1 MAAVVGVMPGASLS
15 SPLLYVAFG
24 LVLLSILSG
33 IMWIRHVAWVTIS
46 SEGNALGGH
55 GYPAVL
61 SFLSGMVVFVQ
72 YVLWNSPG
80 PGSAQ
85 TARGAGAGDARP
97 PAVCPGGYVC
107 SHLFSILALLCGAC
121 AVGLRDQRKRP
132 HGPGGGGVLGSLLN
146 KSLS

>member
-33 IMWIRHVAWVTIS
+33 IMLIRHVAWVTIS

-85 TARGAGAGDARP
+85 TARG
-97 PAVCPGGYVC
+97 
-107 SHLFSILALLCGAC
+107 
-121 AVGLRDQRKRP
+121 Q
-132 HGPGGGGVLGSLLN
+132 VLGTLVLLLFALVGTFVATFFQYLPCYVARAP
-146 KSLS
+146 SG